1 MNSLVLVKQTFLLY
15 GTIVIALLLLK
26 KKKRIFNF

>member
-1 MNSLVLVKQTFLLY
+1 MNSLILVKQTFLLY

-26 KKKRIFNF
+26 KKRIFNF